1 MKKHLYLIIVLILTI
16 LLLGMV
22 YILTEKTR
30 YNELVASENEWN
42 EILKD
47 RTVTEEINIESLYF
61 NDYPLIIDNNNNKIY
76 YSYVDS
82 INKDNPITKI
92 ITSDKDLKV
101 KMNKKLS
108 DDEHKNDD
116 LEIVLYNDKE
126 YRIYTLIITQNPI
139 INLNYEDITSG
150 TTVGDILVIDNKVG
164 ATQKVIR
171 SAASITLIENQ
182 SYLISMRTESVGRNK
197 RKNDISVFGITVNHE
212 FELINKDITDS
223 SNTPLDLFINNEYVG
238 VYLLEYKEQ

>member
-76 YSYVDS
+76 YAYVDS
-82 INKDNPITKI
+82 INKDNPVTKI
-92 ITSDKDLKV
+92 KTSDKDLKV

-108 DDEHKNDD
+108 DDENKNDD
-116 LEIVLYNDKE
+116 LEIVIYNDKE
-126 YRIYTLIITQNPI
+126 YRLYTLIITQNPI

-223 SNTPLDLFINNEYVG
+223 SNTLLDLFINNEYVG